1 MPPSNNYNTSVMVV
15 DGLVLRRSTT
25 KSAQCAHG
33 LELVFAHVVPSVLAA
48 NPATRRSTMI
58 ADTARELRAA
68 AFAAGDASG
77 YFPALYSRVTERIGA
92 SIEDGAFQDGPGLDR
107 FATRFASHYIA
118 AAHDHGRGP
127 QCWQASW
134 NVAADPRLLIVQ
146 HLLLGINAHVNY
158 DLPRAVVEV
167 ADERGDLLSIRH
179 DFDAVND
186 VLAATYVDVVKD
198 LDRVSRWVNS
208 AARLGGGHAF
218 NFSLALA
225 RARAWQAATA
235 MLNHCGPSA
244 LAPTSLRRSS
254 LVTICIGSMTMVWRT
269 A

>member
-1 MPPSNNYNTSVMVV
+1 
-15 DGLVLRRSTT
+15 
-25 KSAQCAHG
+25 
-33 LELVFAHVVPSVLAA
+33 
-48 NPATRRSTMI
+48 MI
-58 ADTARELRAA
+58 ADTAKELRAA

-92 SIEDGAFQDGPGLDR
+92 SIEAGAFQDGPGLDR
-107 FATRFASHYIA
+107 FATQFASHYVA
-118 AAHDHGRGP
+118 AAHDHTHGP
-127 QCWQASW
+127 RCWQASW

-146 HLLLGINAHVNY
+146 HLLIGINAHVNY

-198 LDRVSRWVNS
+198 LNRVSRWVNS

-218 NFSLALA
+218 NFSLTLA

-235 MLNHCGPSA
+235 MYPLPVEGRRAYSEQLDRLVSVLAFQITRPTPILRPLVSLARRLEGHDATKVVTA
-244 LAPTSLRRSS
+244 LLGERS
-254 LVTICIGSMTMVWRT
+254 
-269 A
+269 

>member
-1 MPPSNNYNTSVMVV
+1 
-15 DGLVLRRSTT
+15 
-25 KSAQCAHG
+25 
-33 LELVFAHVVPSVLAA
+33 
-48 NPATRRSTMI
+48 MI
-58 ADTARELRAA
+58 AETAKELRALA
-68 AFAAGDASG
+68 LAAGDASG

-92 SIEDGAFQDGPGLDR
+92 SIEAGAFQDGPGLDR
-107 FATRFASHYIA
+107 FATQFASHYIA
-118 AAHDHGRGP
+118 AAHDHVRCP
-127 QCWQASW
+127 KCWQASW

-208 AARLGGGHAF
+208 ASRLGGGHAF
-218 NFSLALA
+218 NFSLTLA

-235 MLNHCGPSA
+235 MYPLPAEGRSA
-244 LAPTSLRRSS
+244 YSDQLDQLVSVLAFQITRPAPFLRPLVSLARRLEEHDATKVVKALLGERS
-254 LVTICIGSMTMVWRT
+254 
-269 A
+269 

>member
-1 MPPSNNYNTSVMVV
+1 
-15 DGLVLRRSTT
+15 
-25 KSAQCAHG
+25 
-33 LELVFAHVVPSVLAA
+33 
-48 NPATRRSTMI
+48 MI
-58 ADTARELRAA
+58 ADTAKELRAA
-68 AFAAGDASG
+68 AIAASDASG
-77 YFPALYSRVTERIGA
+77 YFSALYSRVTERIGA

-107 FATRFASHYIA
+107 FATQFASHYVA
-118 AAHDHGRGP
+118 AAHDHALGP

-134 NVAADPRLLIVQ
+134 NVVADPRLLIVQ

-208 AARLGGGHAF
+208 ASRLGGGHAF

-235 MLNHCGPSA
+235 MYPLPAEGRRAYAEQLDRLVSVLAFQITRPTPLLRPLVSLARRLEEHDATKVVTALLGEPS
-244 LAPTSLRRSS
+244 
-254 LVTICIGSMTMVWRT
+254 
-269 A
+269 